1 MESIDALQAIERG
14 QKVDQATLRSLGLA
28 QLINL
33 SSVSHVGSSGTELV
47 FAGFTPQGLRLLKE
61 SKSSLA
67 SELERQI
74 LNVVVRGFLDR
85 HEPTSTRTLL
95 QQLKCSIANHLRRL
109 SDRGA
114 LNVVNNTYLNETYLP
129 KAIAFYHCG
138 DSAALAFARR
148 STEVVLRV
156 LPILFDREL
165 EGAQGSDQKQFTAE
179 DVLKEA
185 QTIDSS
191 IDLKAIFTGLYLAQD
206 FSVFSMMRKD
216 DKQVGIISF
225 SLGERVY
232 EKQYLDWDDHIRRSN
247 TALVNEWEY
256 AQRES
261 TPNPKKESVPS
272 ENEPTLMPTVDGPLS
287 LFIRDADANSDTHK
301 PVREETM
308 KNLSVLISHSSKDQ
322 QLASA
327 LIDFLRSGLGLLPRQ
342 IRCTSVDGYRL
353 PAGVHTDT
361 QLRDEVKSSKVLV
374 GLITANSLA
383 SPYVM
388 FELGARWG
396 AGAVMIPLLAGVTA
410 DQLRGPLSGM
420 NALMCSSEEQLHQA
434 LEEIGG
440 YLGLEVQSAAA
451 YLKQLRS
458 VMQQVPDLTAP
469 TTRMGA
475 QTKAQSKKQ
484 IPPTE

>member
-1 MESIDALQAIERG
+1 
-14 QKVDQATLRSLGLA
+14 
-28 QLINL
+28 
-33 SSVSHVGSSGTELV
+33 
-47 FAGFTPQGLRLLKE
+47 
-61 SKSSLA
+61 
-67 SELERQI
+67 
-74 LNVVVRGFLDR
+74 
-85 HEPTSTRTLL
+85 
-95 QQLKCSIANHLRRL
+95 
-109 SDRGA
+109 
-114 LNVVNNTYLNETYLP
+114 VNNTYLNETYLP

-138 DSAALAFARR
+138 GSAALAFARR

-191 IDLKAIFTGLYLAQD
+191 FDLNAIFTGLYLAQE

-216 DKQVGIISF
+216 DKEVGIISF

-247 TALVNEWEY
+247 TALVSEWEY

-261 TPNPKKESVPS
+261 TPNPRMESVPS

-301 PVREETM
+301 LVREETM

-458 VMQQVPDLTAP
+458 VMQQVPDLRAP

-475 QTKAQSKKQ
+475 QTEAQSKKQ